1 LFLQTAGIETTD
13 QPSSTTDPSKKLKI
27 ILIPNYKVPAIAYCV
42 ASLAATP
49 NGDTGA
55 PIPENNRPDVTLP
68 PVSTLFSI
76 VFDFVC
82 VNCIFERDFYLL
94 TFILLTNYC
103 FIC

>member
-13 QPSSTTDPSKKLKI
+13 QPSTTTDPSKKLKI

-42 ASLAATP
+42 AHLAATP

-76 VFDFVC
+76 VFGCLRLFVLI
-82 VNCIFERDFYLL
+82 VFLNV
-94 TFILLTNYC
+94 TFICWCSFY
-103 FIC
+103 

>member
-42 ASLAATP
+42 ARLAATP

-76 VFDFVC
+76 VFDC
-82 VNCIFERDFYLL
+82 LC
-94 TFILLTNYC
+94 
-103 FIC
+103 